1 MSVEIPPNTESI
13 IVLPGAD
20 RDDVESEGEDLS
32 MNDRIR
38 SVEATADGISIE
50 VGAGSYRFEYPPD
63 R

>member
-1 MSVEIPPNTESI
+1 VDSEGI
-13 IVLPGAD
+13 IILPGAY
-20 RDDVESEGEDLS
+20 RDDVESEGEVLS
-32 MNDRIR
+32 MNDGIW